1 MPPKYVVT
9 PPVVPDEQV
18 TDCPVTVAVAAAPEV
33 PVQESVI
40 V

>member
-1 MPPKYVVT
+1 MPPKYVAT